1 MFKTHYDHLQKPLF
15 SQLDALSKK
24 RRKQLES
31 SWAGV
36 FYQEFFYRLDE
47 KLFEGLYSKKYS
59 RPNVPVNV
67 LVAFETLKASFGY
80 SDLQMFEA
88 FSFDMQVRY
97 AMGYHNLGEGD
108 FELRTVYN
116 FRQRLSQHM
125 QETGVNLIE
134 KCFEQITDEQIETY
148 EIKSGRQRMDS
159 TQVSSNIRWMS
170 RLQLLVEVLQR
181 AHRML
186 DAEDQERFAETFDPY
201 LQGHARQYVYHL
213 KGKDT
218 KAHVQRIGETINR
231 LLDQLD
237 DKYGQ
242 EAAYTVLERVFCEH
256 FRVGEN
262 AVQITPNEELSA
274 GSMQS
279 PDDLEA
285 TYRKKGGKSYKGY
298 VANIAET
305 CDPENNLQLITKV
318 QVAANKTDDAHLM
331 TAAIPG
337 LKERTDLDTLY
348 TDGGYG
354 SLDAD
359 QTLSDNRIKLIQTAI
374 RGRKP
379 SSERFSLAD
388 FEFSTRP
395 DGTPL
400 EITCPNSQI
409 VPVLPGRKAHRFF
422 ARFDPEFCKS
432 CPDHHRCPT
441 HPRKRDPYRRLLFS
455 QKDVLVAIRRRTFED
470 YKETGRNLRAAV
482 EATIRLVK
490 KPFPSGKLPVR
501 SLFRVYNMI
510 TASAAMVNV
519 RRIRRYLET
528 KTKEVMTDS
537 IFRENVQELCAF
549 CSNFLVFVR
558 SWFYFLIFD
567 SRFPDFV
574 FSF

>member
-1 MFKTHYDHLQKPLF
+1 MFKKYDDHLQKPLF
-15 SQLDALSKK
+15 SQLDVLSEK
-24 RRKQLES
+24 RRRQLKS

-36 FYQEFFYRLDE
+36 FYQEFFCRLDE
-47 KLFEGLYSKKYS
+47 KLFEALYSKKYS

-134 KCFEQITDEQIETY
+134 KCFEQITDEQMETY
-148 EIKSGRQRMDS
+148 QIKSGRQRMDS
-159 TQVSSNIRWMS
+159 TQISSNIRWMS

-186 DAEDQERFAETFDPY
+186 EAEDQERFAETLEPY
-201 LQGHARQYVYHL
+201 LQGHAGQYVYHL

-218 KAHVQRIGETINR
+218 KDHLQHIGETIKR
-231 LLDQLD
+231 LLDRLHG
-237 DKYGQ
+237 KYGQ
-242 EAAYTVLERVFCEH
+242 EAAYTVLERVFREH
-256 FRVGEN
+256 FRVAEN
-262 AVQITPNEELSA
+262 RVQITPNQELSA

-285 TYRKKGGKSYKGY
+285 TYRKKRGKAHKGY
-298 VANIAET
+298 VANITET
-305 CDPENNLQLITKV
+305 CDPQNDLQLITKV
-318 QVAANKTDDAHLM
+318 QAAPNNTDDAQM
-331 TAAIPG
+331 MSEAVPG

-348 TDGGYG
+348 TDGAYG
-354 SLDAD
+354 SPDAD
-359 QTLSDNRIKLIQTAI
+359 QALSDNRIKQVQTAI

-379 SSERFSLAD
+379 SSEKFGLAD

-400 EITCPNSQI
+400 KITCPNTQI

-422 ARFDPEFCKS
+422 ARFDPEFCQA
-432 CPDHHRCPT
+432 CPDRHRCPT

-455 QKDVLVAIRRRTFED
+455 QKDVLVAIRRRAFED
-470 YKETGRNLRAAV
+470 HKETGRNLRAAV
-482 EATIRLVK
+482 EATIKLVK
-490 KPFPSGKLPVR
+490 KPLSGGNLPVR
-501 SLFRVYNMI
+501 GLFRVSNMI

-528 KTKEVMTDS
+528 QTKDV
-537 IFRENVQELCAF
+537 IKENAQELYGF

-558 SWFYFLIFD
+558 SWINLPIF
-567 SRFPDFV
+567 SPGFTNLV
-574 FSF
+574 FNC

>member
-1 MFKTHYDHLQKPLF
+1 MFKKHNKHLQKPLF
-15 SQLDALSKK
+15 SQLDALSEK

-36 FYQEFFYRLDE
+36 FL
-47 KLFEGLYSKKYS
+47 
-59 RPNVPVNV
+59 

-116 FRQRLSQHM
+116 FRQRISQYM
-125 QETGVNLIE
+125 QKTGVNLIE
-134 KCFEQITDEQIETY
+134 KCFEQITDEQMETY
-148 EIKSGRQRMDS
+148 EIRSGRQRMDS
-159 TQVSSNIRWMS
+159 TQISSNIRWMS
-170 RLQLLVEVLQR
+170 RLQLLVEVMQR

-186 DAEDQERFAETFDPY
+186 DVEDQERFAETFKPY
-201 LQGHARQYVYHL
+201 LQGHAGQYVYHL
-213 KGKDT
+213 KGKNT
-218 KAHVQRIGETINR
+218 KGHVRRIGKAIKQ

-242 EAAYTVLERVFCEH
+242 ETAYTVLERVFSEH
-256 FRVGEN
+256 FRVDEN
-262 AVQITPNEELSA
+262 AVQITPNEELRA

-285 TYRKKGGKSYKGY
+285 TYRKKKGKSYKGY

-305 CDPENNLQLITKV
+305 CDPENDLQLITKV
-318 QVAANKTDDAHLM
+318 QVAANNTDDAHLM
-331 TAAIPG
+331 TEAIPG
-337 LKERTDLDTLY
+337 LKERTELDTLF

-359 QTLSDNRIKLIQTAI
+359 QLLINNQIKQVQTAI

-388 FEFSTRP
+388 FEFSTKP
-395 DGTPL
+395 DGKPL
-400 EITCPNSQI
+400 EITCPNLQI
-409 VPVLPGRKAHRFF
+409 VPVFPGRKAHRFF
-422 ARFDPEFCKS
+422 ARFDPELCKS

-501 SLFRVYNMI
+501 SLFRVSNLV

-519 RRIRRYLET
+519 RRIHRYLEI
-528 KTKEVMTDS
+528 KTKEALVVS
-537 IFRENVQELCAF
+537 CFRENTQDLYVF
-549 CSNFLVFVR
+549 YSNFLGFVR
-558 SWFYFLIFD
+558 SWIYFLSFD
-567 SRFPDFV
+567 SRFPVFV